1 MFVTELVITFAGIS
15 RSSNISDLVDCFHST
30 QSFLLLP
37 FMKKVFLALAGASFA
52 LSSCSIT
59 LPVAVSSNPIGTKM
73 GTSSADVFF
82 GVLSFGGDAS
92 IQTAAKKAGIT
103 RVSTVDMKQSN
114 ILFIYQQFT
123 TMVTGE

>member
-1 MFVTELVITFAGIS
+1 
-15 RSSNISDLVDCFHST
+15 
-30 QSFLLLP
+30 
-37 FMKKVFLALAGASFA
+37 MKKTLLFAVAGASLV

-73 GTSSADVFF
+73 GTSSAAVFL

-114 ILFIYQQFT
+114 VLFIFQQFT

>member
-1 MFVTELVITFAGIS
+1 
-15 RSSNISDLVDCFHST
+15 
-30 QSFLLLP
+30 
-37 FMKKVFLALAGASFA
+37 MKKVLLLALAGASFA

-59 LPVAVSSNPIGTKM
+59 LPVAVSSNPIGSKV
-73 GTSSADVFF
+73 GSSTATVFL

-92 IQTAAKKAGIT
+92 IQAAAKKGGIT

>member
-1 MFVTELVITFAGIS
+1 
-15 RSSNISDLVDCFHST
+15 
-30 QSFLLLP
+30 
-37 FMKKVFLALAGASFA
+37 MKKVLLPALAGVALA

-73 GTSSADVFF
+73 GTSSAAVFL

-114 ILFIYQQFT
+114 ILFIYQEFT

>member
-1 MFVTELVITFAGIS
+1 MKK
-15 RSSNISDLVDCFHST
+15 
-30 QSFLLLP
+30 SFLYA
-37 FMKKVFLALAGASFA
+37 VAGASLV

-73 GTSSADVFF
+73 GTSSAAVFL

-114 ILFIYQQFT
+114 VLFIFQQFT